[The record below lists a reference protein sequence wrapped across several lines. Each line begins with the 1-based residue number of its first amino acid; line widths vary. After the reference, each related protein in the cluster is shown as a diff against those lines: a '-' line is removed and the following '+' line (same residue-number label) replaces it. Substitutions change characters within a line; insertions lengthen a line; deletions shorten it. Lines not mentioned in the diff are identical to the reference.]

1 MRMDFRMNAS
11 PLASASPSQGAG
23 PELLLPQTNP
33 LSPDVRRD
41 ARGSSTKPEVSYGAK
56 ELDELFQKA
65 EEMSRIF
72 GRDIKFR
79 YKKEADLYQV
89 EVIDLQDQRVIR
101 KIPPDEIVSLI
112 ENINEMLGALFD
124 KKF

>member
-1 MRMDFRMNAS
+1 MDFRMSAP
-11 PLASASPSQGAG
+11 PLASGSPSQGAG

>member
-1 MRMDFRMNAS
+1 MDIRMSAP
-11 PLASASPSQGAG
+11 PLASGSPSQGAG

-89 EVIDLQDQRVIR
+89 EVIDLQDQKVIR

>member
-1 MRMDFRMNAS
+1 MDFRMSA
-11 PLASASPSQGAG
+11 PPFASASPSQGAG

-89 EVIDLQDQRVIR
+89 EVIDLQDQKVIR

>member
-1 MRMDFRMNAS
+1 MDFRMNAS

-101 KIPPDEIVSLI
+101 KIPPDEIVCLI

>member
-1 MRMDFRMNAS
+1 MDFRMSAP
-11 PLASASPSQGAG
+11 PLASGSPSQGAG

-89 EVIDLQDQRVIR
+89 EVIDLQDQKVIR

>member
-1 MRMDFRMNAS
+1 MDFRMSAP
-11 PLASASPSQGAG
+11 PLASGSPSQGAG

-89 EVIDLQDQRVIR
+89 EVIDLQDQKVIR

-124 KKF
+124 KKY

>member
-1 MRMDFRMNAS
+1 MRMDFRMSAP
-11 PLASASPSQGAG
+11 PLASGSPSQGAG

-89 EVIDLQDQRVIR
+89 EVIDLQDQKVIR

>member
-1 MRMDFRMNAS
+1 MDFRMNAS

-101 KIPPDEIVSLI
+101 KIPSDEIVSLI

>member
-1 MRMDFRMNAS
+1 M
-11 PLASASPSQGAG
+11 
-23 PELLLPQTNP
+23 
-33 LSPDVRRD
+33 RRD

-89 EVIDLQDQRVIR
+89 EVIDLQDQKVIR

>member
-1 MRMDFRMNAS
+1 MDFRMNAS

-89 EVIDLQDQRVIR
+89 EVIDLQDQKVIR

>member
-1 MRMDFRMNAS
+1 MDFRMSAP
-11 PLASASPSQGAG
+11 PLASGSPSKGAG

-89 EVIDLQDQRVIR
+89 EVIDLQDQKVIR

>member
-1 MRMDFRMNAS
+1 MDFRMNAS

>member
-1 MRMDFRMNAS
+1 MRMDIRMSAP
-11 PLASASPSQGAG
+11 PLASGSPSQGAG

-65 EEMSRIF
+65 EEMSRIT
-72 GRDIKFR
+72 
-79 YKKEADLYQV
+79 E
-89 EVIDLQDQRVIR
+89 E
-101 KIPPDEIVSLI
+101 
-112 ENINEMLGALFD
+112 LGLPANMKLPF
-124 KKF
+124 

>member
-1 MRMDFRMNAS
+1 MRMDIRMSAP
-11 PLASASPSQGAG
+11 PLASGSPSQGAG